1 MAKFTEIEDL
11 KQQAPRLSEIRNE
24 NTFRV
29 PEDYFEELLGDIQS
43 LCQEKKQKSPWRKKL
58 IYKIFTPPYLIVAG
72 VLILMIS
79 LGVFVLIENL
89 PGKKID
95 DITLAYQK
103 PVSSLNRE
111 FVKDTV
117 TTDST
122 ETVIRTNIKSKI
134 NSTTVNPVNT
144 ILEIEKASLDELN
157 ISAEDVID
165 YLNDEEDIDND
176 LLVD

>member
-11 KQQAPRLSEIRNE
+11 KQQTHRLSEIRKE

-29 PEDYFEELLGDIQS
+29 PEDYFEELPGNIQS
-43 LCQEKKQKSPWRKKL
+43 LCQEIKQKLPWRKKL
-58 IYKIFTPPYLIVAG
+58 IYKIFTPPYLIAAG

-79 LGVFVLIENL
+79 LVVFVLIENL
-89 PGKKID
+89 PGKKMD
-95 DITLAYQK
+95 NITLAYQK
-103 PVSSLNRE
+103 SVNNLNKK

-122 ETVIRTNIKSKI
+122 ETVIQTNIKSKI
-134 NSTTVNPVNT
+134 NSTTVSQVNT
-144 ILEIEKASLDELN
+144 ILEIENASLDELN

-176 LLVD
+176 LLMD